1 MKHMKQHENKGF
13 TLMEIMVTTAI
24 VAILAAI
31 TIPLVARLAQQL
43 KMTEADAVAREI
55 FVAAQNRLSA
65 ARASGDLI
73 AFSTDVQTNYST
85 RDLSVKPGDCPDD
98 MDWQNFYYMTSDDP
112 AIKNDV
118 ISDEDVISKTLK
130 GGFIIELNPE
140 SGNVYSVFY
149 RAGALDEL
157 KKLYE
162 DDSGISLYTY
172 RAREDRSETLTGYYA
187 GAESSATPALR
198 SFAPQV
204 TVVNKEELYLNVTCN
219 GLKSLV
225 ATQNNMTITVTLADT
240 HGGKWTKTYTK
251 AELGSDWSFPYDQLS
266 AQVRLDSMEAGRSF
280 AQITE
285 GKLRPGDNIT
295 AEVSLLYQ
303 NANKIITTVSPVK
316 AAPFNSLFAARK
328 NDGTVEV
335 GYLRQLNN
343 LRSHIL
349 SEDNAAGITAVQ
361 QTGPIDFDPGKWETD
376 AVCPSAPRTEKS
388 DGTTVIA
395 NPLSVFKPLENETL
409 FGSNSARAGQ
419 ASFAGR
425 ELKNFVITG
434 SNDTSDNNPGT
445 GLFSRANC
453 VIRDVRLIDPA
464 VTGGSNMGALVGSL
478 MGGRVENC
486 GVYLATTV
494 DGVYQD
500 QTYMD
505 DSLARHTVSAV
516 SGGQW
521 IGGLVGQ
528 ALGTSVISESF
539 AAIDARGTVCVG
551 GLVGWFAG
559 GAVSN
564 CYASGSV
571 TAGSY
576 GGGLAGIIHGGS
588 VSQCYATSN
597 VTAGSYGGGF
607 TGYLESG
614 ARVSAS
620 AAYGLVKRPDTT
632 DLTAMGAFVPAGG
645 ARGTVS
651 DCTYLRQ
658 NSYNDGF
665 TATVPGVT
673 SATYAT
679 LRKAAA
685 DNGRSLSS
693 DQSHPYEVKLLGM
706 AFPLAKTGA
715 QTDFYGS
722 WPEEYIIDTSIVYYE
737 VYADASGDETMGYYA
752 EGYTAAASQAW
763 TLNTLKTQS
772 QLTAAGLTVKQ
783 DGYAILSVYNLS
795 RMEYTLNGE
804 AMQTITRA
812 DTAQSGAFTLLS
824 TERQLTF
831 TDKSSNASF
840 EVAYVYLYQL
850 PFALQETARDKT
862 AAFYDTLKLSCYAKG
877 AGGSG
882 VAVTN
887 NYTFYYCPHFAKN
900 AINPDV
906 NKPQPGR
913 PADPSVIYMR
923 SARQLNALGRVYY
936 YWNTAN
942 NGAGNRFA
950 FRQEINISFSD
961 YTKQYCGTVFDLMDT
976 GATNLYRNRPIGESA
991 STSHYGVKPCQFKNS
1006 YDGGGYEIKNYCLQS
1021 YAADKIRFAGLFGEM
1036 LAATLQNIHMVSDG
1050 SAYVRSTFVDNDSS
1064 AVGGLVGLSYVQGGE
1079 SCQIYNC
1086 SISGYTVRYEAA
1098 KAVGNVAVGGLV
1110 GINMGE
1116 VQNCSA
1122 VNKLVK
1128 AQITDGTGKVISLG
1142 GLVGSNNTTT
1152 LSKCYAGGQ
1161 LTMDV
1166 QQNRANTSMG
1176 GVSGGYCYTYSG
1188 NTGKTAS
1195 STMSNCYSF
1204 CTFATSSNYTSYGV
1218 AGRGPADNS
1227 RTYTVTNCYYLAPTV
1242 TGTPSAWTGATAVV
1256 YTALTKLTITGFA
1269 PAQNSF
1275 PADTA
1280 LLGKTYPFPTSVVQ
1294 TNTAQTPVY
1303 VHYGDWPAYTP
1314 DPPAGRIGLV
1324 SRSKTWVYMM
1334 WPLGYWNYST
1344 TAQYGYDASA
1354 GQVLTSGA
1362 PDIQWAKDTE
1372 ENRLYLYV
1380 SDDLVPAYAPDGTGT
1395 DAWTVSSSVPT
1406 AIQVSAV
1413 KDSSVTASGYSC
1425 YALNVGSYS
1434 GSKSSYLTFQ
1444 CRGDTKLTVLVK
1456 VSANGKVTITSVP

>member
-1 MKHMKQHENKGF
+1 MKQMKRHGNKGF
-13 TLMEIMVTTAI
+13 TLTEIMVTTAI

-31 TIPLVARLAQQL
+31 AIPLVARLAQQL

-65 ARASGDLI
+65 ARASGDLA
-73 AFSTDVQTNYST
+73 AFTTDVQTNYSD
-85 RDLSVKPGDCPDD
+85 RALSVKPGDCPDD
-98 MDWQNFYYMTSDDP
+98 MDWQNFYYLTSDDL
-112 AIKNDV
+112 AVKNYV
-118 ISDEDVISKTLK
+118 ISNEDVISKTLK

-149 RAGALDEL
+149 RVGALDEL
-157 KKLYE
+157 RNLYE
-162 DDSGISLYTY
+162 DDSGLSLYTY

-198 SFAPQV
+198 SFVPRV
-204 TVVNKEELYLNVTCN
+204 TVVNKEELYLDVTCD

-225 ATQNNMTITVTLADT
+225 ATQNDITLTVTLADT

-251 AELGSDWSFPYDQLS
+251 ADLGSDWSFPYDQLS
-266 AQVRLDSMEAGRSF
+266 AQVRLDSMEPGKSF

-285 GKLRPGDNIT
+285 GKLRPGDNLT

-303 NANKIITTVSPVK
+303 NANKTVTTVSPVK
-316 AAPFNSLFAARK
+316 TAPFNSLFAARK
-328 NDGTVEV
+328 DDGTVEV

-343 LRSHIL
+343 LRSDIL
-349 SEDNAAGITAVQ
+349 SQDNAAGITAVQ
-361 QTGPIDFDPGKWETD
+361 QTGAIDFDAGKWETD
-376 AVCPSAPRTEKS
+376 AVCPSAKTA
-388 DGTTVIA
+388 GVIT
-395 NPLSVFKPLENETL
+395 NPLSAFTPLENETL
-409 FGSNSARAGQ
+409 FGINSVNAGQ

-434 SNDTSDNNPGT
+434 SDDTSDNNPGT
-445 GLFSRANC
+445 GLFSRVNC
-453 VIRDVRLIDPA
+453 TIRDVRLIDPA

-500 QTYMD
+500 QAYMD
-505 DSLARHTVSAV
+505 ESLARHTVSAV

-521 IGGLVGQ
+521 VGGLVGQ
-528 ALGTSVISESF
+528 ALGTSVITESF
-539 AAIDARGTVCVG
+539 AAIDVKSTGCAG
-551 GLVGWFAG
+551 GLVGWFDG
-559 GAVSN
+559 GSVTN
-564 CYASGSV
+564 CYASGGV
-571 TAGSY
+571 TAASY
-576 GGGLAGIIHGGS
+576 AGGLAGIILSGS
-588 VSQCYATSN
+588 VSGCYATSD

-614 ARVSAS
+614 ARVSAG
-620 AAYGLVKRPDTT
+620 AAYGLVKRPGTT

-645 ARGTVS
+645 VLGTVS
-651 DCTYLRQ
+651 SCTYLRQ
-658 NSYNDGF
+658 NGYNDGF

-673 SATYAT
+673 SATYAA

-685 DNGRSLSS
+685 DNGLSLSS
-693 DQSHPYEVKLLGM
+693 DQSHPYAVKLLGM
-706 AFPLAKTGA
+706 AFPFAKTGA

-722 WPEEYIIDTSIVYYE
+722 WPEEYTIDTSLVYYE
-737 VYADASGDETMGYYA
+737 VYADASGAETMGYYA

-862 AAFYDTLKLSCYAKG
+862 AAFYDTLQLSCYAKG

-887 NYTFYYCPHFAKN
+887 DYTFYYCPHFAKN

-906 NKPQPGR
+906 HNPQPGR

-923 SARQLNALGRVYY
+923 SARQLNALGRFYY

-961 YTKQYCGTVFDLMDT
+961 YTKQYCGTAFDLMDT
-976 GATNLYRNRPIGESA
+976 GETNLYRNRPIGESA
-991 STSHYGVKPCQFKNS
+991 STSHYGVKPCQFKNN
-1006 YDGGGYEIKNYCLQS
+1006 YDGGGYEIKNYCMQS
-1021 YAADKIRFAGLFGEM
+1021 YAADKIRFAGLFGET

-1050 SAYVRSTFVDNDSS
+1050 SAYVVSTFVNNDSS
-1064 AVGGLVGLSYVQGGE
+1064 AVGGLVGLSYVQGSE

-1086 SISGYTVRYEAA
+1086 TISGYTVRYEAA
-1098 KAVGNVAVGGLV
+1098 KAVGNVAAGGLV
-1110 GINMGE
+1110 GINMGD

-1128 AQITDGTGKVISLG
+1128 VQITDGAGKVISLG

-1152 LSKCYAGGQ
+1152 MSKCYAGGQ

-1166 QQNRANTSMG
+1166 QQNRANTSLG

-1188 NTGKTAS
+1188 NTGKTAASAMS
-1195 STMSNCYSF
+1195 SCYSF
-1204 CTFATSSNYTSYGV
+1204 CTFAVSSNYTSYGV
-1218 AGRGPADNS
+1218 AGRGPADSS
-1227 RTYTVTNCYYLAPTV
+1227 RTYTVTNCYYLAPAV
-1242 TGTPSAWTGATAVV
+1242 TGTPSAWTGATAVG
-1256 YTALTKLTITGFA
+1256 YTALTKLSITGFA
-1269 PAQNSF
+1269 AAQKSY
-1275 PADTA
+1275 PSTA
-1280 LLGKTYPFPTSVVQ
+1280 SLTGSYPFPTSVVQ

-1303 VHYGDWPAYTP
+1303 VHYGDWPAYMP
-1314 DPPAGRIGLV
+1314 DPPAGKIGLV
-1324 SRSKTWVYMM
+1324 SRSKTWVYVA

-1362 PDIQWAKDTE
+1362 PDIQWGGDTE
-1372 ENRLYLYV
+1372 GNRFYLYV
-1380 SDDLVPAYAPDGTGT
+1380 SDGLVPAYAPDGTGT
-1395 DAWTVSSSVPT
+1395 DAWTVTSSDPG
-1406 AIQVSAV
+1406 AIQISTV
-1413 KDSSVTASGYSC
+1413 KDSSVTTSGYSC
-1425 YALNVGSYS
+1425 YALNPGSYT
-1434 GSKSSYLTFQ
+1434 GTKWSYLTFQ
-1444 CRGDTKLTVLVK
+1444 CRGETKLTVLVK
-1456 VSANGKVTITSVP
+1456 VNASGKVTITSVP